1 MHFLRFYFFFWLFSF
16 ILLQISHAK
25 SIEKLIVNEYINEN
39 VWKIKLLSN
48 VKNSTNL
55 PINIVFNMPKMVD
68 SASNL
73 AVQKSAYKQLISI
86 TDFLARN
93 FPSAKIQ
100 LVGIV
105 NNDIKQ
111 YFVEILLAEQ

>member
-1 MHFLRFYFFFWLFSF
+1 MHLLRFYFFFGLLSF
-16 ILLQISHAK
+16 ISLSISHAENIDK
-25 SIEKLIVNEYINEN
+25 IIVNEYINEN

-55 PINIVFNMPKMVD
+55 QINIVFNMPKMVD